1 MEWLVQAPMWV
12 QMALLAVTALPAATA
27 LGWLLMWGID
37 RLAARVVPR
46 GRTDAPDTSP
56 ARTTD

>member
-12 QMALLAVTALPAATA
+12 QMALLAVTALPAATV
-27 LGWLLMWGID
+27 LGWLLMWVID
-37 RLAARVVPR
+37 RLAARLVPR

-56 ARTTD
+56 VRTTD

>member
-1 MEWLVQAPMWV
+1 MEWLVQAPIWV
-12 QMALLAVTALPAATA
+12 QMALLAVTALPAATV

-37 RLAARVVPR
+37 RLAACLVPSSP
-46 GRTDAPDTSP
+46 TDALKTSP